1 MDLSSIPGATTLSRT
16 IEAIDWVGVVNTV
29 NGGVKAT
36 RVQFKRT
43 RRSMRPTVVVTYRG
57 WYDDGVVRLTARAV
71 EKPVFS
77 AGETEMGT
85 GASLKANLR
94 RFWVLGIADV
104 TVKVTIGS
112 HSEEATSD
120 ELGFLDI
127 RIPMQLAPG
136 WHVIDIDPVA
146 DGVSVPHTTGRV
158 FVPDPAGG
166 LAVVSDIDDTV
177 LKTGLTQSWTV
188 PLARSLLYDVTDR
201 TPVPGMSAFYEAIT
215 RGPEG
220 TSQTPFFYVS
230 TGTWNYYDYLVA
242 FLNLHRFP
250 RGPLFLTDWS
260 PSSER
265 LMRDGREH
273 KRQTIRALFKANPDL
288 DFLLIGDVGQ
298 GDPETYELMAR
309 EHPGRVKAIFLV
321 YVGSHL
327 PERSEEVAAR
337 AVKLREEEGIPMYYA
352 SDAAEAAT
360 AAWQLGLVDKAAT
373 IEVAAA
379 VQER

>member
-1 MDLSSIPGATTLSRT
+1 MDLGSIPGASMVSRT
-16 IEAIDWVGVVNTV
+16 IEAVDWVGVVNTV
-29 NGGVKAT
+29 NDGVKYG

-43 RRSMRPTVVVTYRG
+43 RRSMRPTVVVAFRG

-77 AGETEMGT
+77 AGENELGT
-85 GASLKANLR
+85 GATLKANLR

-104 TVKVTIGS
+104 TIQVTIGGVS
-112 HSEEATSD
+112 QEFTSD
-120 ELGFLDI
+120 ELGFFDI
-127 RIPMQLAPG
+127 RIPLELAPG
-136 WHVIDIDPVA
+136 WHVLDIDSLP
-146 DGVSVPHTTGRV
+146 DGVSIPHTIGRI

-188 PLARSLLYDVTDR
+188 PLVRSLLYDVADR
-201 TPVPGMSAFYEAIT
+201 TPVPGMAAFYAAIT
-215 RGPEG
+215 RGPDG
-220 TSQTPFFYVS
+220 SSQTPFFYVS

-242 FLNLHRFP
+242 FLNMHRFP

-260 PSSER
+260 PNSER

-273 KRQTIRALFKANPDL
+273 KRQTIRNLFKANPEL
-288 DFLLIGDVGQ
+288 EFILIGDVGQ

-337 AVKLREEEGIPMYYA
+337 AVKLREEDGIPMYYA
-352 SDAAEAAT
+352 GDAAEAAT

-373 IEVAAA
+373 LEVTTAL
-379 VQER
+379 QEG